1 MKKMIAVS
9 LFILVVALSGC
20 SNEPSKYEVNFNPN
34 NGSEI
39 TSEFIDLNDFTT
51 LPKDPTKSG
60 FIFGGWFWDEGEYT
74 ESFTIDSIVNSPL
87 SNNMTVYAKWEAVE
101 VSGDYQFL
109 AFYNLQVEAT
119 NFEGTYEEWLE
130 TIRGPQGIPGLDGMQ
145 VQFRIENE
153 NGKVKKETVN
163 YLVDAQSVTE
173 AEARTV
179 QYLLSR
185 DEEAFEVKSASE
197 AKIAEVIVAVETPEA
212 E

>member
-1 MKKMIAVS
+1 M
-9 LFILVVALSGC
+9 
-20 SNEPSKYEVNFNPN
+20 PQYFNV
-34 NGSEI
+34 
-39 TSEFIDLNDFTT
+39 
-51 LPKDPTKSG
+51 K
-60 FIFGGWFWDEGEYT
+60 
-74 ESFTIDSIVNSPL
+74 
-87 SNNMTVYAKWEAVE
+87 
-101 VSGDYQFL
+101 
-109 AFYNLQVEAT
+109 
-119 NFEGTYEEWLE
+119 
-130 TIRGPQGIPGLDGMQ
+130 
-145 VQFRIENE
+145 VQFRTESD

>member
-1 MKKMIAVS
+1 M
-9 LFILVVALSGC
+9 GQ
-20 SNEPSKYEVNFNPN
+20 YFNV
-34 NGSEI
+34 
-39 TSEFIDLNDFTT
+39 
-51 LPKDPTKSG
+51 K
-60 FIFGGWFWDEGEYT
+60 
-74 ESFTIDSIVNSPL
+74 
-87 SNNMTVYAKWEAVE
+87 
-101 VSGDYQFL
+101 
-109 AFYNLQVEAT
+109 
-119 NFEGTYEEWLE
+119 
-130 TIRGPQGIPGLDGMQ
+130 
-145 VQFRIENE
+145 VQFRTESD